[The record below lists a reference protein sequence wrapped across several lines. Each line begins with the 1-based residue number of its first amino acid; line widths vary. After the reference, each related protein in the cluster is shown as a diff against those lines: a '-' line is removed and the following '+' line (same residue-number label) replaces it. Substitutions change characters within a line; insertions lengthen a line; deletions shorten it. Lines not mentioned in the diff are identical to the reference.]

1 MSDNEPQPRRKQPF
15 QFGLAS
21 MLLVMVLVS
30 VLSAT
35 FAGLWHRHQGEATM
49 RPGLFV
55 VMAIAAPVA
64 LMMLA
69 SLWRAVTRGGPSG
82 NRKDDKE

>member
-35 FAGLWHRHQGEATM
+35 FAGPRHRHQGEATM

-55 VMAIAAPVA
+55 VMAIAAPAVPGAAEA
-64 LMMLA
+64 LKNSEDEANALLKKL
-69 SLWRAVTRGGPSG
+69 S
-82 NRKDDKE
+82 N